1 MSSFNTKRFA
11 RYANFDLTINKSFY
25 RNLALVLGFTIV
37 GVIVISF
44 FCRWFSY
51 SLGMGPYMYND
62 LQTTAMFTTVVIWAS
77 IYIGAGCTLHPL
89 RNKQGRITHMTMPA
103 TNLEKYIWHV
113 LICVGGAAVVAFLS
127 VLVADLLN
135 YVLSVLVFES
145 SEGVESLTATVYS
158 GQLLNFNKMFAS
170 MHASMNG
177 ISSEQIYVDDTFTPL
192 TRLTNALMY
201 MSLASGFF
209 TASLYAL
216 GNALKYKFNIPIT
229 YIILKVFEF
238 CLAITFLI
246 GMIYVTSNYTPDEV
260 QIESFLDN
268 AHIYAY
274 VMLGVFVVA
283 GIAVWTWAYHL
294 YTKAQ
299 LTNKLNR

>member
-37 GVIVISF
+37 GIIVISF
-44 FCRWFSY
+44 FFRWFSY

-135 YVLSVLVFES
+135 YVLSVVVFKS
-145 SEGVESLTATVYS
+145 GEGVESLTATVYS
-158 GQLLNFNKMFAS
+158 GQLLDLNKVFAS

-177 ISSEQIYVDDTFTPL
+177 VSSDQIYVDNTPNPFT
-192 TRLTNALMY
+192 RFVNSVMY

-209 TASLYAL
+209 TASLYAF

-238 CLAITFLI
+238 CLAIAFLI
-246 GMIYVTSNYTPDEV
+246 GMIYVTSNYTIDEELF
-260 QIESFLDN
+260 ESFMEN
-268 AHIYAY
+268 AHIYVY
-274 VMLGVFVVA
+274 VMLGLFVVG